1 MIQTVQSVLA
11 RAQID
16 LLQLSDAWL
25 GNLIVRLS
33 QALIIATLKE
43 ISIITR
49 GWKNNQFFDALRFSL
64 ERFSLNKLINKKKR
78 SYLHCVLLANL
89 ICLDTIAIQPTQ
101 SMQAT
106 SQLFL

>member
-64 ERFSLNKLINKKKR
+64 ERFSLNADKLIIKKIIIL
-78 SYLHCVLLANL
+78 SSLC
-89 ICLDTIAIQPTQ
+89 IIGQ
-101 SMQAT
+101 SDL
-106 SQLFL
+106 S

>member
-64 ERFSLNKLINKKKR
+64 ERFSLNADKLIIKKKKIL
-78 SYLHCVLLANL
+78 SSLC
-89 ICLDTIAIQPTQ
+89 IIGQ
-101 SMQAT
+101 SD
-106 SQLFL
+106 LY